1 MSTIDIIL
9 LVPLIFGAYQGFK
22 KGFLLEVIAI
32 LAFVLAIVGGF
43 KLLHIGMDMLNDN
56 FNISGKLLPY
66 IAFVIIFLAII
77 LGINLLG
84 KALKKIIDLTLLGT
98 VDNLAGLVVSVFK
111 WAFGLSIILWLTDS
125 FGVALPEKW
134 TEDALLYPLILPL
147 APKVVDL
154 LSGFMPFAHDL
165 FDMIKE
171 LLQGDTAS

>member
-98 VDNLAGLVVSVFK
+98 VDNLAGLIVSVFK

-125 FGVALPEKW
+125 FGVTLPEKW

-147 APKVVDL
+147 APKVVDQ

-171 LLQGDTAS
+171 LLQGDTTS